1 MLEDRDY
8 MRQPAYEPRV
18 SFTVALLIVNAVVF
32 VVELLSSNFP
42 RSLFVENYYFAL
54 SLDGL
59 KSGFVWQLLTFQFM
73 HANWLHII
81 FNSLVIYFFGR
92 PVETV
97 LGRSR
102 FLTLYLSSG
111 VIGGLVQMLFALAMP
126 THFDAPVVG
135 ASAGAS
141 GLIAA
146 FAVMNWEERFTLL
159 IYFIPINMRGKTLL
173 WISIALAVIGI
184 LTPNSGVANAAHLG
198 GILTGFFYVRQIVQ
212 GRWHLPQ
219 WKIVQGRWHL
229 PQWKFPA
236 RRAAPREFVAAG
248 KDKKKFWRSSADKP
262 DEGLSADEFLK
273 NEVDPILDK
282 ISAHGIQS
290 LTARERQILEK
301 ARAQMT
307 KR

>member
-173 WISIALAVIGI
+173 WISIALTVIGI

-219 WKIVQGRWHL
+219 WK
-229 PQWKFPA
+229 FPE